1 MERDTL
7 KAIIE
12 ALLFVSDKPIDL
24 DKFKEVIGEEKSKIR
39 DALYEMI
46 EEYQSSTKGIEIVEV
61 AGGYQMR
68 TKSDFS
74 EYIKNFLQM
83 KPARLSRPA
92 METLA
97 IIAYRQPITRSEIEY
112 IRGVDSGG
120 ILRALLERKLI
131 RIVGK
136 KDVPGRPLLYG
147 TTREFLELFGL
158 SNIKDLPTLKDLDEI
173 NGESEILIEE
183 REQVVPE
190 RNENNDNYRR

>member
-7 KAIIE
+7 KSIIE
-12 ALLFVSDKPIDL
+12 ALLFVSGKPIDL
-24 DKFKEVIGEEKSKIR
+24 DKFKEVIGEERSKIR
-39 DALYEMI
+39 DALHEMM
-46 EEYQSSTKGIEIVEV
+46 EEYQSSAKGIEIVEV

-74 EYIKNFLQM
+74 EYIKNFFQM

-183 REQVVPE
+183 KEQVVPE
-190 RNENNDNYRR
+190 RNDNNDSRR

>member
-12 ALLFVSDKPIDL
+12 ALLFVSGKPIDI

-39 DALYEMI
+39 DALHEMM
-46 EEYQSSTKGIEIVEV
+46 EEYQSGTRGIEIVEV

-68 TKSDFS
+68 SKSDFS

-83 KPARLSRPA
+83 KPTKLSRPA

-173 NGESEILIEE
+173 SEESEVLIEE
-183 REQVVPE
+183 KEQVAPE
-190 RNENNDNYRR
+190 RNANNDNNGR